1 MKIMRK
7 HLEIKALTAYD
18 CGTYFY
24 LVSTNDYTKGW
35 GHNGSKKRLVGSN
48 LLCWN
53 TITSGVWELQGK

>member
-24 LVSTNDYTKGW
+24 LVSTNDYTKGGTQW
-35 GHNGSKKRLVGSN
+35 EQKKAGWQQPS
-48 LLCWN
+48 LL
-53 TITSGVWELQGK
+53 EHYY